1 MAYPKENSGKSHH
14 SKVVNSG
21 GTNVSLFFASAFT
34 NAPISTFFKRDIPF
48 CLSIITESAAKEREA
63 RHSGLEA
70 SLREALFQIF
80 KFENKKTGHFPLIE
94 NLEGASFPFDITITR

>member
-21 GTNVSLFFASAFT
+21 
-34 NAPISTFFKRDIPF
+34 
-48 CLSIITESAAKEREA
+48 ESAAKEREA

-94 NLEGASFPFDITITR
+94 NLEGASFPFDITITRFCFWDEIAQENAPAGQLTMFGWLAVP